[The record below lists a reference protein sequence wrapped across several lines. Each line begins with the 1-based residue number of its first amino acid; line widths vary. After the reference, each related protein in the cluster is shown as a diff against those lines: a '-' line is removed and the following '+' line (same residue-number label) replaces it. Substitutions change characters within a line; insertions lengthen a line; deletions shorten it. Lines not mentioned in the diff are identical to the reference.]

1 MLAKTNMQEV
11 TYVRDGVIIPALTV
25 ATSMF
30 YRIIIIKFVLSK
42 FRFTITDSQNHLK
55 RNIYRQN

>member
-1 MLAKTNMQEV
+1 MLAKSNMQEV
-11 TYVRDGVIIPALTV
+11 TYVRDRVIIPTLAV
-25 ATSMF
+25 ATSIF
-30 YRIIIIKFVLSK
+30 YRIIISKFVLSK